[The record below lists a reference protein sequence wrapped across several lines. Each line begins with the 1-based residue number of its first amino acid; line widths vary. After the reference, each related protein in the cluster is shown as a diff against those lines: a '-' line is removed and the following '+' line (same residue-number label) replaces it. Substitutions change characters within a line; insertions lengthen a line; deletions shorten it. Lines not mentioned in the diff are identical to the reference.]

1 MQQPKDEQPAEE
13 GEKFDQAA
21 AQDAET
27 AEKDFDRAEK
37 EWKTSTPELKD
48 LNVAEIG
55 SLLKILEKALEQG
68 DKQKILALMWQI
80 DQSNPMM
87 RLREWW
93 DRRSSFTQKLLMLH
107 PTSSALFKALAT
119 VGFLELKGVSPEEMD
134 KKTDWAT
141 KIKIPLQKW
150 GVRIAALFFP
160 EIKPFEPL
168 IQIGLKLQAKGYEL
182 SKESRPYLAGR
193 RAEERE
199 KNKIKNAHKK
209 TA

>member
-1 MQQPKDEQPAEE
+1 MQQFKDETPQEE

-27 AEKDFDRAEK
+27 EEKDFNRAEKD
-37 EWKTSTPELKD
+37 WQTSVPELKNLD
-48 LNVAEIG
+48 ITEIG
-55 SLLKILEKALEQG
+55 SLLKALENALEKG
-68 DKQKILALMWQI
+68 DKQKILALMWQM

-93 DRRSSFTQKLLMLH
+93 DRRGSFTQKLLMLH
-107 PTSSALFKALAT
+107 PTSSALFKALT
-119 VGFLELKGVSPEEMD
+119 TLGFLELKGVSPEEMD
-134 KKTDWAT
+134 KKANWAT
-141 KIKIPLQKW
+141 KIRIPLQKW

-193 RAEERE
+193 RAEEKER
-199 KNKIKNAHKK
+199 NKIKNTHTKAM
-209 TA
+209 